1 MNLPS
6 IILENA
12 HLYGRRPAI
21 LDDEGRFTWSQFTD
35 RVARAAGVLTGKGL
49 RPGERFAILMRNG
62 FRNAELLW
70 AGYWAGFVPVP
81 INWRL
86 SPREIAAILE
96 DSGAKLIASASEF
109 APLLDSPPLA
119 RWRERVVSIEAAA
132 GEKAQYEALIAASEP
147 APLRESGGNDDAI
160 LLYTSGTTGRG
171 KGVRLTHAN
180 IIADAWQN
188 GLALG
193 LRPDDIYMHV
203 APMFHSAD
211 LNGTICFLL
220 GCGHVYLAQF
230 TPAAMFAAI
239 ERHRVTV
246 TNLVPT
252 MVKMM
257 AEDPQAENFDVSTLR
272 LIYYGSSPMP
282 LEWLNAARA
291 RFPGVA
297 WYQGY
302 GLTET
307 SPILTAMDHE
317 SHVKCFESGDVTRL
331 KSAGVPVAGVQM
343 RIVDD
348 QDRPLPTGE
357 TGEVVVRGP
366 NVSPGYFNRD
376 AENAQAF
383 RGGWFHTGDV
393 GRLDEDGFLYLVDRK
408 KDVIITGGENV
419 YSTEVE
425 AALFRHPDIAEAAVI
440 GVPDDTLGEA
450 LFAVI
455 APKRGMTLTAEDVI
469 AHCRQYI
476 GGFKVPRRMV
486 FVDALPRT
494 ALGKVQ
500 KNVLRERYRTPGGA
514 KKN

>member
-1 MNLPS
+1 MILPTV
-6 IILENA
+6 IYEHAL
-12 HLYGRRPAI
+12 LRGRHPAI
-21 LDDEGRFTWSQFTD
+21 LDDEGTYTWSQFAD
-35 RVARAAGVLTGKGL
+35 RVARAAGMLHAKGL

-62 FRNAELLW
+62 FRHAELLW
-70 AGYWAGFVPVP
+70 AGYWAGIVPVP

-86 SPREIAAILE
+86 SPLEIAAILD
-96 DSGAKLIASASEF
+96 DSGAKLVAVASEF
-109 APLLDSPPLA
+109 APFMDDPALAPWRDHLLT
-119 RWRERVVSIEAAA
+119 VEAAA
-132 GEKAQYEALIAASEP
+132 GERAQYEALLASAAP
-147 APLRESGGNDDAI
+147 APPHPSVESDDAI

-171 KGVRLTHAN
+171 KGVRLTHGN
-180 IIADAWQN
+180 IIADGWQN

-193 LRPDDIYMHV
+193 IRPSDSYLHV

-211 LNGTICFLL
+211 LNGTACFLL
-220 GCGHVYLAQF
+220 GCAQVYLAQF
-230 TPAAMFAAI
+230 TPTALYASI
-239 ERHRVTV
+239 QRHRPTV

-252 MVKMM
+252 MVKMIADAPD
-257 AEDPQAENFDVSTLR
+257 AESFDLSSLR

-291 RFPGVA
+291 RFPRVA
-297 WYQGY
+297 WCQGY

-307 SPILTAMDHE
+307 SPILTVMDGE
-317 SHVKCFESGDVTRL
+317 THVRCFDSGDMERL
-331 KSAGVPVAGVQM
+331 KSVGTPVAGLQM

-348 QDRPLPTGE
+348 QDRPLATGD

-376 AENAQAF
+376 EENAQAF

-393 GRLDEDGFLYLVDRK
+393 GRLDVDGFLYLVDRI

-440 GVPDDTLGEA
+440 GIPDEKLGEA
-450 LFAVI
+450 LYAVI
-455 APKRGMTLTAEDVI
+455 TCKPGKTLTSDEII

-476 GGFKVPRRMV
+476 GGFKIPRRMA

-500 KNVLRERYRTPGGA
+500 KNVLRRKYR
-514 KKN
+514 